1 MAIFNLRNASV
12 VYNSVDISNHVRSV
26 RVQMSAEDLD
36 ATAMGATSRAHVPGI
51 RDDQIELEVFQDH
64 VAGSVDATF
73 SAQLGVAA
81 GVVTV
86 IKPDSAAVG
95 PNNPSFTVTAVL
107 LDYAPI
113 DGEVAGLSMTRI
125 VLAPAQNS
133 AIVRAVA

>member
-1 MAIFNLRNASV
+1 MAIFNLRDASV
-12 VYNSVDISNHVRSV
+12 VYNSVNISTFVRSV

-36 ATAMGATSRAHVPGI
+36 ATAMGALSRAHVPGI

-64 VAGSVDATF
+64 VAASVDATF

-86 IKPDSAAVG
+86 IKPTSAGVG
-95 PNNPSFTVTAVL
+95 ANNPTFTVTAVL

-125 VLAPAQNS
+125 VLAPAPGS
-133 AIVRAVA
+133 SIVRAVA

>member
-86 IKPDSAAVG
+86 IKPDSASVG